1 MSEDTPALNRAQ
13 TDTDAPETIEPIR
26 DDEVATPEE
35 TPPVADEP
43 AKRRGIVVPVL
54 LVICLLAIAGLGWQ
68 WWAMRGELAKTQEE
82 LTRRLSESDNMAR
95 EARASARQS
104 IDTLTSVQ
112 GKVGLLEAKAEEAGG
127 QAAALDALY
136 QEFSRTRDERTMAE
150 IEQAVTIAGQQLQ
163 LAGNVE
169 AALIA
174 LQAADARLSGFDEA
188 RLGPLRR
195 SLKRDIERLRAA
207 PRVDI
212 AGITLRLEGLLESV
226 DRLPLAFTGEAVGSE
241 APEKTATGSPMDDPL
256 GFAQAVLHDW
266 WAEIRSLVRV
276 ERLDRSAEPVL
287 LSPSQSTY
295 LRENLKIRLLTARLA
310 LLGRDHRTFEADMRQ
325 AAEWLGKYFD
335 QRDEGVTETLTSLKT
350 LAETQIAPTQPALT
364 ETLAVLKTLQ
374 GKPSVSGA
382 GPAPQAT
389 KAAAVPK
396 AVKPAADAPEGKP
409 DDDVPAVAPAKA
421 AE

>member
-1 MSEDTPALNRAQ
+1 MSEDTPALTRAQ
-13 TDTDAPETIEPIR
+13 PDAETPEPTDATRADAP
-26 DDEVATPEE
+26 ATEDRPAE
-35 TPPVADEP
+35 AAP
-43 AKRRGIVVPVL
+43 AKRGIVVPAL
-54 LVICLLAIAGLGWQ
+54 LVLCLLAIAGLGWQ
-68 WWAMRGELAKTQEE
+68 WWVMRGDLVKTQEE
-82 LTRRLSESDNMAR
+82 LTRRLGQGDDVAR
-95 EARASARQS
+95 EARASARQA
-104 IDTLTSVQ
+104 IDTLTALQ

-174 LQAADARLSGFDEA
+174 LQAADARLSGMDES
-188 RLGPLRR
+188 RLATLRR

-212 AGITLRLEGLLESV
+212 PGITLRLEALLESV
-226 DRLPLAFTGEAVGSE
+226 DRLPLAFTGEAMASD
-241 APEKTATGSPMDDPL
+241 APEKTATGALMDDPV
-256 GFAQAVLHDW
+256 GFATAVLADW
-266 WAEIRSLVRV
+266 WAEMRSLVRV
-276 ERLDRSAEPVL
+276 ERLDRSSEPVL
-287 LSPSQSTY
+287 LSPSQATY

-325 AAEWLGKYFD
+325 ASEWLSKYFD
-335 QRDEGVTETLTSLKT
+335 LRDEAVTETLTTLNT

-374 GKPSVSGA
+374 GKPGVSG
-382 GPAPQAT
+382 GE
-389 KAAAVPK
+389 AVPAGKK
-396 AVKPAADAPEGKP
+396 A
-409 DDDVPAVAPAKA
+409 DVPAPAPVSAPAPAKA
-421 AE
+421 PE